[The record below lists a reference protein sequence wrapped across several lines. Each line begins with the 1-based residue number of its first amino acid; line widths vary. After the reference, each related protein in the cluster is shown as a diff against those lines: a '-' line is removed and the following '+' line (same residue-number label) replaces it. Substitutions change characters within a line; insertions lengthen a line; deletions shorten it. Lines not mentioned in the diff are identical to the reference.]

1 MAANPMISP
10 TRAKAMLDN
19 LTGNFNSLYINIYTG
34 ALEATC
40 GTSTSGTQLA
50 ALQFGATAFGASVD
64 GASTGI
70 MTATANAITSPVA
83 LANVHVGGTFVASAL
98 SIQNTAAAPFSAFAL
113 AAFSGF
119 AFFSAAG
126 FSSAAG
132 AAPALAGFAGFFLF
146 FAFRSRC
153 IHIFSGFHF

>member
-50 ALQFGATAFGASVD
+50 ALQFGGTAFGASVD

-70 MTATANAITSPVA
+70 MTATANAITPDTNA
-83 LANVHVGGTFVASAL
+83 DNTGTAGHFRVQASDG
-98 SIQNTAAAPFSAFAL
+98 SGTVTAQ
-113 AAFSGF
+113 GTC
-119 AFFSAAG
+119 G
-126 FSSAAG
+126 TSSADMILNTTSISAG
-132 AAPALAGFAGFFLF
+132 DTVACTSFTITLPDG
-146 FAFRSRC
+146 
-153 IHIFSGFHF
+153 SGAD